1 MNKYLKYSL
10 ILIVISSIGFA
21 VYFFTIK
28 SNSNSELEHQDE
40 VYTCSMHPQII
51 RDKPGNCPI
60 CGMTLV
66 KKITESQAEEDNSID
81 NLLRPTDNFIVGDYQ
96 TTTAKDT
103 ILSSEINLPGIVSY
117 DPNSS
122 VNIAARIS
130 GRIEKMYV
138 NYKYQKVAK
147 GQKLFDLYSPELLT
161 EQQNFIYLV
170 SNDSDNTSIIKA
182 SKQKLLLYGMTNNQ
196 INRLSSSKKVDPLVS
211 IYSPASGIVQ
221 GTEKMDNTSNSSMQ
235 SASNNTEILNI
246 KEGNYI
252 KKGEVVFKLVNTDKV
267 WSIFNVSQGYNSLI
281 KTNQFI
287 KIATELDKNEFM
299 DAQINFIE
307 TQFNPAD
314 KSNRIRVYLNNN
326 KLKFPIGLRLQGI
339 VKTNPTKAIWLEKQ
353 ALVSIGSKKI
363 VFIKMNNGF
372 KATAIKA
379 GIEID
384 DFIQII
390 SGISVEDTLAKNA
403 QYLIDSESFIKTEK
417 L

>member
-1 MNKYLKYSL
+1 MNRYLKYSL
-10 ILIVISSIGFA
+10 VLIIISSIGLA
-21 VYFFTIK
+21 VYFFAIK
-28 SNSNSELEHQDE
+28 SDNHSENSHQKE

-81 NLLRPTDNFIVGDYQ
+81 NLLKPTDNFIVGNYQ

-103 ILSSEINLPGIVSY
+103 TLSSEINLPGIVAY

-182 SKQKLLLYGMTNNQ
+182 SKKKLLLYGMTKNQ
-196 INRLSSSKKVDPLVS
+196 INSLSSSKKVNPQVS
-211 IYSPASGIVQ
+211 IYSPASGIIQ

-267 WSIFNVSQGYNSLI
+267 WGIFNVSQGYNSLI
-281 KTNQFI
+281 KTNQSI

-326 KLKFPIGLRLQGI
+326 NKLKLPIGLRLQGI
-339 VKTNPTKAIWLEKQ
+339 VKTNSIQGVWLQKQ
-353 ALVSIGSKKI
+353 ALVSIGNKKI
-363 VFIKMNNGF
+363 VFIKKNNGF

-390 SGISVEDTLAKNA
+390 SGISVEDIIAKNA
-403 QYLIDSESFIKTEK
+403 QYLIDSESFIKTE
-417 L
+417 